1 MKNIIQDK
9 LGRFKSLKI
18 NLLDGQRRGEIVFR
32 RVFLIVVLY
41 IILVLVG
48 KQVAYKNEVRDA
60 QAKETIEWIN
70 GDRVTTKPSG
80 EVEVVPKE
88 VFEDKTDDRV
98 VKIEKFFRINRGNAP
113 LMAHAV
119 KFVEVADKYGL
130 DYRLLPAIATM
141 ESGGGK
147 SLFRSY
153 NAWGYGKYNFSS
165 FDEGIETVGA
175 GLKKYKDRGLVTPGQ
190 IAPVYCPPNAT
201 NWAKG
206 VEQFMNEIEAL

>member
-60 QAKETIEWIN
+60 QAKETIEWVN

-98 VKIEKFFRINRGNAP
+98 VKIEKF
-113 LMAHAV
+113 L
-119 KFVEVADKYGL
+119 EL
-130 DYRLLPAIATM
+130 T
-141 ESGGGK
+141 
-147 SLFRSY
+147 
-153 NAWGYGKYNFSS
+153 
-165 FDEGIETVGA
+165 
-175 GLKKYKDRGLVTPGQ
+175 
-190 IAPVYCPPNAT
+190 
-201 NWAKG
+201 
-206 VEQFMNEIEAL
+206 EAMHHLWHMQ

>member
-1 MKNIIQDK
+1 
-9 LGRFKSLKI
+9 
-18 NLLDGQRRGEIVFR
+18 
-32 RVFLIVVLY
+32 
-41 IILVLVG
+41 
-48 KQVAYKNEVRDA
+48 
-60 QAKETIEWIN
+60 
-70 GDRVTTKPSG
+70 
-80 EVEVVPKE
+80 
-88 VFEDKTDDRV
+88 
-98 VKIEKFFRINRGNAP
+98 
-113 LMAHAV
+113 
-119 KFVEVADKYGL
+119 L

-147 SLFRSY
+147 SLFRPY
-153 NAWGYGKYNFSS
+153 NAWGYGKYNFGS